1 MSTQKKNALI
11 CDDDEDRIK
20 IWKKHVENGLGR
32 DDWSVSTMSS
42 RDLAEAVN
50 ALTHLEQNSK
60 ENLQAPLTDSQ
71 TIQIENFNSASL
83 VILDSD
89 LTPHAQDIARWGE
102 QGKDI
107 SHTLR
112 NRTGDV
118 MARLIRTHT
127 GAGYIVVVNRFSRSR
142 YFDLTMMQAAAMHA
156 DLHISGSELEVAAL
170 WTGNADNDPYNP
182 WHWPI
187 LRQAQEVVMAVEP
200 RIDLPA
206 KVLDTLGLHQ
216 DQFAARQLDI
226 FGKVKPAEATFQDLA
241 DSSLG
246 FGLPNPGRSDEEIRR
261 MAASVI
267 RRWLEKT
274 VVAAQNV
281 VTDLPHLITRFPVV
295 LGEGS
300 ENVMTLAWSTNK
312 SNRPDE
318 SRLDLIAEAKSQ
330 VVSDFIGRP
339 VYGVEAIRRLLPNLP
354 KADPDLHNLVFAED
368 TSDFVLEETAQ
379 QFTTDLPGTYTHR
392 YIREVPGVSYE
403 PVVRRL

>member
-1 MSTQKKNALI
+1 
-11 CDDDEDRIK
+11 
-20 IWKKHVENGLGR
+20 
-32 DDWSVSTMSS
+32 
-42 RDLAEAVN
+42 
-50 ALTHLEQNSK
+50 
-60 ENLQAPLTDSQ
+60 
-71 TIQIENFNSASL
+71 
-83 VILDSD
+83 
-89 LTPHAQDIARWGE
+89 
-102 QGKDI
+102 
-107 SHTLR
+107 
-112 NRTGDV
+112 
-118 MARLIRTHT
+118 
-127 GAGYIVVVNRFSRSR
+127 
-142 YFDLTMMQAAAMHA
+142 
-156 DLHISGSELEVAAL
+156 
-170 WTGNADNDPYNP
+170 
-182 WHWPI
+182 
-187 LRQAQEVVMAVEP
+187 
-200 RIDLPA
+200 
-206 KVLDTLGLHQ
+206 
-216 DQFAARQLDI
+216 
-226 FGKVKPAEATFQDLA
+226 
-241 DSSLG
+241 
-246 FGLPNPGRSDEEIRR
+246 

-339 VYGVEAIRRLLPNLP
+339 VYDVEAIRRLLPNLP